1 MTDTTTRA
9 RALLAAATPG
19 PWEADAWCNYDDGGW
34 AAIGPHHMATEDEGY
49 DDAPESPA
57 YDRAMAD
64 AALIAAAPELIAA
77 LCDEVASAERR
88 AKEAEAQAAAIRKAC
103 DDRGGVHT
111 YYVGDHGWGYY
122 EKCPVCEDVAEAMG
136 DAGRA
141 ILDRLAAAEAE
152 RDALRA
158 ELTLVMAECARL
170 RSGVDVEREQSAAF
184 VKDIERLRVVEA
196 GAAIMRRVLNEVGR
210 YAEWASTVREALRD
224 GAGKDFL
231 IQLVS
236 AECDLARARQEL
248 EFDRKYA
255 EQALDA
261 ASAEKERLRAEIE
274 KERAEVKRL
283 RARRP
288 VLCTRCWG
296 DPLCCRECGGSG
308 AVFVEGGK

>member
-1 MTDTTTRA
+1 MTAEEA
-9 RALLAAATPG
+9 RAICVEAEQLARAI
-19 PWEADAWCNYDDGGW
+19 
-34 AAIGPHHMATEDEGY
+34 AAIASERDALRAEVERLRAVEAESAAMREALPSILDSHRKWLMASERAGETQAYIEQQGESPWPFRGSGPEATE
-49 DDAPESPA
+49 
-57 YDRAMAD
+57 RRLAD
-64 AALIAAAPELIAA
+64 QLAKAEDLYLIF
-77 LCDEVASAERR
+77 RR
-88 AKEAEAQAAAIRKAC
+88 AVGGFGS
-103 DDRGGVHT
+103 RGPT
-111 YYVGDHGWGYY
+111 L
-122 EKCPVCEDVAEAMG
+122 
-136 DAGRA
+136 
-141 ILDRLAAAEAE
+141 LDRLAAAEAE

-158 ELTLVMAECARL
+158 ELTLVMTECARL
-170 RSGVDVEREQSAAF
+170 RSDVDVEREQSAAF

-288 VLCTRCWG
+288 VLCTRCYGG
-296 DPLCCRECGGSG
+296 DGWRHCGACGGSG
-308 AVFVEGGK
+308 AVIVEGEK

>member
-1 MTDTTTRA
+1 MNDITTRA

-19 PWEADAWCNYDDGGW
+19 PWHTDAWYGNDDGGW

-64 AALIAAAPELIAA
+64 AALIAAAPELVAA

-88 AKEAEAQAAAIRKAC
+88 AKEAEAQAAAIRKAF

-141 ILDRLAAAEAE
+141 RALHSVAEARERLLERELLAIWAAVRPGEPAPLTEREVLHAVEDVRRE

-158 ELTLVMAECARL
+158 E
-170 RSGVDVEREQSAAF
+170 VEP
-184 VKDIERLRVVEA
+184 
-196 GAAIMRRVLNEVGR
+196 
-210 YAEWASTVREALRD
+210 
-224 GAGKDFL
+224 
-231 IQLVS
+231 
-236 AECDLARARQEL
+236 
-248 EFDRKYA
+248 
-255 EQALDA
+255 
-261 ASAEKERLRAEIE
+261 LRAQGIE
-274 KERAEVKRL
+274 AT
-283 RARRP
+283 P
-288 VLCTRCWG
+288 
-296 DPLCCRECGGSG
+296 
-308 AVFVEGGK
+308 